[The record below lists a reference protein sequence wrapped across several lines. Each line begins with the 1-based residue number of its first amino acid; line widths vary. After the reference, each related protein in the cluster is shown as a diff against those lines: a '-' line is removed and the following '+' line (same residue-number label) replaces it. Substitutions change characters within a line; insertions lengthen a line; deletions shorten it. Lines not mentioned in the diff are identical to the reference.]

1 MSGMRTSLAA
11 AALAIALLIA
21 GCSGETR
28 FPLAGPAPQDP
39 GPVVPPPPPGPDPD
53 ECGTLRSGS
62 TSVNRSRPIR
72 LLFTHSFANAVYGR
86 MFLEVN
92 NIESDTNLRFVAVR
106 EGDETTL
113 IITQPGDPCGVIAD
127 TTASDSVLTRYAG
140 QVNLSAGTWSF
151 YADHASRVECWKGT
165 DSGTVQIIDARFDWC
180 E

>member
-1 MSGMRTSLAA
+1 MSGTRTSLG

-39 GPVVPPPPPGPDPD
+39 GPVVPPPPGPDPD

-72 LLFTHSFANAVYGR
+72 LLFTHSFPNAVSGR

-106 EGDETTL
+106 ESDEMSL
-113 IITQPGDPCGVIAD
+113 VITRPDNPCGVLAD

-140 QVNLSAGTWSF
+140 QANLSAGIWSF
-151 YADHASRVECWKGT
+151 YADHASRVECWKET